1 MCGWGPGGASI
12 ALLSRGLAGSAV
24 LTAPSQ
30 QAPGRP
36 RTPLSPHVTLFDL
49 QSCPRWALPPSAST
63 PATRAQGPSS
73 QSWSRTAGQRC
84 FPRRLGGGPFQL
96 LGVPALKTAWT
107 PLPGE
112 AGLGRWRRGTV
123 RCLHLGPP
131 SSLGV
136 SLLGPPSALD
146 VSRWDHPPPSASPWR
161 GGAYLSLLSVVSSRA
176 SSAPGGWGEVGT
188 VPGRVGVWRQGQR
201 PRAGWLLALRT
212 RSGPAVAR
220 VLRGSDIDDLMS
232 AWWRQRLG

>member
-1 MCGWGPGGASI
+1 MCGRGPGGASI

-73 QSWSRTAGQRC
+73 QSWSWTAGQRC

-112 AGLGRWRRGTV
+112 VGLGRWRRGTV

-146 VSRWDHPPPSASPWR
+146 VSSWDHPPPSASPWR
-161 GGAYLSLLSVVSSRA
+161 GGLTSARSLSFPPEPALPPEAGVRWGLSQ
-176 SSAPGGWGEVGT
+176 GGSGFGAK
-188 VPGRVGVWRQGQR
+188 GRGHGQG
-201 PRAGWLLALRT
+201 GCWL
-212 RSGPAVAR
+212 
-220 VLRGSDIDDLMS
+220 
-232 AWWRQRLG
+232 